1 MAEFRYAYLYK
12 NGEQTS
18 CMAAI
23 IDARSA
29 FVAANCI
36 NLTNNN
42 NVDTSTVYKIH
53 FSPWNNEKEATY
65 DLAPSQ
71 FTIHPNYNPKTL
83 ENNIA
88 VIQFTG
94 SSEDNYSGSV
104 STKDFNGKTK
114 IYVREDYNETS
125 SSWNKPNVVNRGIN
139 ESDCMDNSPLYT
151 ANKYWMTCTSSTN
164 TSMIS
169 SDCSIPYGLLYKNN
183 ADEAIVMTGIYSHS
197 IMFGNNMCG
206 GSTRILNYFTVL
218 WPYLGFAVNTIGR
231 GVNAV
236 NQNSTFVYVDKDIN
250 AMNPPAAADAPT
262 TTLEGGDLYPGQRLI
277 RDNPEE
283 STTELLGFTSSGD
296 DKSTADSTTKEYNS
310 DSIEDVAQSDISSKE
325 VASTSSDESG
335 LSKGTKIAIGV
346 AVPLGVLLVLIVF
359 IVGFHLWKVKRQDKT
374 WDPQAEAMNLRSIA
388 IELHG
393 ENENAGLPP
402 YSQAN
407 RSEAPYDLY
416 RGSLD
421 ESKK

>member
-169 SDCSIPYGLLYKNN
+169 SDCSIPYGLLYKDDG
-183 ADEAIVMTGIYSHS
+183 DEAIVMTGIYSHS

-206 GSTRILNYFTVL
+206 GSTRILNYFTA
-218 WPYLGFAVNTIGR
+218 G
-231 GVNAV
+231 
-236 NQNSTFVYVDKDIN
+236 
-250 AMNPPAAADAPT
+250 
-262 TTLEGGDLYPGQRLI
+262 
-277 RDNPEE
+277 
-283 STTELLGFTSSGD
+283 
-296 DKSTADSTTKEYNS
+296 
-310 DSIEDVAQSDISSKE
+310 
-325 VASTSSDESG
+325 AST
-335 LSKGTKIAIGV
+335 
-346 AVPLGVLLVLIVF
+346 
-359 IVGFHLWKVKRQDKT
+359 R
-374 WDPQAEAMNLRSIA
+374 
-388 IELHG
+388 
-393 ENENAGLPP
+393 
-402 YSQAN
+402 
-407 RSEAPYDLY
+407 
-416 RGSLD
+416 
-421 ESKK
+421 